1 MKTGLRLSEGRSPT
15 FVRFRSDAFS
25 IPPAKGNPNVKTIES
40 KHFPSRLH
48 SQIDDS
54 SRDTCPKEFDES
66 RSTGRSI
73 ADGFDGGEAMFKIRN
88 SSAPLNHGLLKQAIL
103 VFCLLALLPIG
114 VSGQS
119 PLEDVHVV
127 PRTPLVGT
135 VEPGATAYNAIRPAI
150 QQSADLVLVPV
161 SVTDPLGRLV
171 TGLREDNF
179 EVFENKKPQEVRHF
193 SSDDAPVSLGIIVDT
208 SGSMKDKME
217 RVREAVKQF
226 CYSANPQD
234 EFFMITFS
242 DTPQLVHNFSD
253 SPEDLESKLLFASA
267 KGRTALL
274 DAIYMGIK
282 KMREAKYSRKALLIV
297 SDGGDN
303 HSRYSET
310 EVKSTVKE
318 SDVMIYAIGTFDR
331 NLPTIEEVMG
341 PDLLSHIA
349 EATGGRAFVLDNLIE
364 MPEVARRIGVELRTQ
379 YVLGYHPSNPPH
391 DGKWRKISVKLRLP
405 KKLTSL
411 QARAKQGYY
420 ASNE

>member
-1 MKTGLRLSEGRSPT
+1 
-15 FVRFRSDAFS
+15 
-25 IPPAKGNPNVKTIES
+25 
-40 KHFPSRLH
+40 
-48 SQIDDS
+48 
-54 SRDTCPKEFDES
+54 
-66 RSTGRSI
+66 
-73 ADGFDGGEAMFKIRN
+73 MFKIRN
-88 SSAPLNHGLLKQAIL
+88 SSTPLNHGLWKQASIML
-103 VFCLLALLPIG
+103 CLLALLPIG

-119 PLEDVHVV
+119 ALEDVHVV
-127 PRTPLVGT
+127 PRTPLIGT
-135 VEPGATAYNAIRPAI
+135 VEPGAKAYDAIRPAI
-150 QQSADLVLVPV
+150 RQSADLVLVPV
-161 SVTDPLGRLV
+161 TVTDPLGRLV

-179 EVFENKKPQEVRHF
+179 QVLENKKPQEIRHF

-208 SGSMKDKME
+208 SGSMKNKME

-226 CYSANPQD
+226 HDCANLQD

-242 DTPQLVHNFSD
+242 DTPHLVHDFMD
-253 SPEDLESKLLFASA
+253 SPDDIESKLLFYSA

-303 HSRYSET
+303 HSRYNVN
-310 EVKSTVKE
+310 EVKSMVKE

-331 NLPTIEEVMG
+331 NLPTIEEVLG
-341 PDLLSHIA
+341 PELLSHIA
-349 EATGGRAFVLDNLIE
+349 EVTGGRAFVLDNLIE
-364 MPEVARRIGVELRTQ
+364 MPDVARRIGVELRTQ
-379 YVLGYHPSNPPH
+379 YVLGYHPTNPPH

>member
-1 MKTGLRLSEGRSPT
+1 
-15 FVRFRSDAFS
+15 
-25 IPPAKGNPNVKTIES
+25 
-40 KHFPSRLH
+40 
-48 SQIDDS
+48 
-54 SRDTCPKEFDES
+54 
-66 RSTGRSI
+66 
-73 ADGFDGGEAMFKIRN
+73 
-88 SSAPLNHGLLKQAIL
+88 

-114 VSGQS
+114 VAGQS

-127 PRTPLVGT
+127 PRTPLVGA

-150 QQSADLVLVPV
+150 RQSADLVLVPV

-179 EVFENKKPQEVRHF
+179 EVFENKKPQEIRHF

-234 EFFMITFS
+234 EFFTITFS
-242 DTPQLVHNFSD
+242 DTPQLVHDFTD
-253 SPEDLESKLLFASA
+253 SPEDLEGKLLFVSA

-303 HSRYSET
+303 HSRYNVN
-310 EVKSTVKE
+310 EVKSMVKE

-341 PDLLSHIA
+341 PELLSSIA
-349 EATGGRAFVLDNLIE
+349 EVTGGRAFVLDNLIE
-364 MPEVARRIGVELRTQ
+364 MPDVARRIGVELRTQ

-391 DGKWRKISVKLRLP
+391 DGKWRKINVKLRLP

>member
-1 MKTGLRLSEGRSPT
+1 MS
-15 FVRFRSDAFS
+15 
-25 IPPAKGNPNVKTIES
+25 N
-40 KHFPSRLH
+40 
-48 SQIDDS
+48 
-54 SRDTCPKEFDES
+54 
-66 RSTGRSI
+66 
-73 ADGFDGGEAMFKIRN
+73 IRN
-88 SSAPLNHGLLKQAIL
+88 TATPPNHGLLKQASIVL
-103 VFCLLALLPIG
+103 CLLAFLPIAAF
-114 VSGQS
+114 GQS
-119 PLEDVHVV
+119 SLDDVHVV
-127 PRTPLVGT
+127 PRTPLIAT
-135 VEPGATAYNAIRPAI
+135 VEPGAKAYDAIRPVI
-150 QQSADLVLVPV
+150 RRSADLVLVPV
-161 SVTDPLGRLV
+161 TVTDPLGRLV
-171 TGLREDNF
+171 TGLRPDNF
-179 EVFENKKPQEVRHF
+179 QVFENKKPQEIRHF

-242 DTPQLVHNFSD
+242 DTPHLVHDFTD
-253 SPEDLESKLLFASA
+253 STEDLESKLLFAFP

-274 DAIYMGIK
+274 DAIYMGIE

-303 HSRYSET
+303 HSRYNEA
-310 EVKSTVKE
+310 ELKSTVKE

-331 NLPTIEEVMG
+331 NLPTVEEMLG
-341 PDLLSHIA
+341 PELLAHIA
-349 EATGGRAFVLDNLIE
+349 EVTGGRAFVLDNLIE
-364 MPEVARRIGVELRTQ
+364 MPDVARRIGVELRTQ

>member
-1 MKTGLRLSEGRSPT
+1 
-15 FVRFRSDAFS
+15 
-25 IPPAKGNPNVKTIES
+25 
-40 KHFPSRLH
+40 
-48 SQIDDS
+48 
-54 SRDTCPKEFDES
+54 
-66 RSTGRSI
+66 
-73 ADGFDGGEAMFKIRN
+73 MFKIRN
-88 SSAPLNHGLLKQAIL
+88 SSAPLHHGLLKQALL

-114 VSGQS
+114 VAGQS

-127 PRTPLVGT
+127 PRTPLVGA

-150 QQSADLVLVPV
+150 RQSADLVLVPV

-179 EVFENKKPQEVRHF
+179 EVFENKKPQEIRHF

-234 EFFMITFS
+234 EFFTITFS
-242 DTPQLVHNFSD
+242 DTPQLVHDFTD
-253 SPEDLESKLLFASA
+253 SPEDLEGKLLFVSA

-303 HSRYSET
+303 HSRYNVN
-310 EVKSTVKE
+310 EVKSMVKE

-341 PDLLSHIA
+341 PELLSSIA
-349 EATGGRAFVLDNLIE
+349 EVTGGRAFVLDNLIE
-364 MPEVARRIGVELRTQ
+364 MPDVARRIGVELRTQ

-391 DGKWRKISVKLRLP
+391 DGKWRKINVKLRLP